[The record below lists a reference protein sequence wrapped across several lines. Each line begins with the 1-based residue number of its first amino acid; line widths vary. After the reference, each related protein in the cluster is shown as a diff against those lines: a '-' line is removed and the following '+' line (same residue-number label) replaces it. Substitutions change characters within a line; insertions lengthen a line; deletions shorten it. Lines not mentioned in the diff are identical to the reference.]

1 VTSIGGRGPAVIDT
15 DVFSAD
21 LIPGSLLAAR
31 FRHLTLGRPTFISFQ
46 TAAEIR
52 FGAMLRGWGASRLG
66 RMESRLAAAEIVDS
80 GPELIETYVQ
90 LRVACQRAGHPL
102 AQKIHNADRWVAA
115 TALRLELPLIA
126 NDRIFDDVPGLQL
139 EHPPK

>member
-1 VTSIGGRGPAVIDT
+1 VTTIGGRGPAVIDT

-31 FRHLTLGRPTFISFQ
+31 FRQMTLGRPTFISFQ

-52 FGAMLRGWGASRLG
+52 FGAMLRGWGAGRL
-66 RMESRLAAAEIVDS
+66 RRVESRLAAAEVVDS

-90 LRVACQRAGHPL
+90 LRVTCHRAGHPL
-102 AQKIHNADRWVAA
+102 AQKIHDADRWVAA
-115 TALRLELPLIA
+115 TAMRLDLPLIA
-126 NDRIFDDVPGLQL
+126 NDGIFDDVPGLQL
-139 EHPPK
+139 ERPQM

>member
-1 VTSIGGRGPAVIDT
+1 MTTIGGRGPAVIDT

-31 FRHLTLGRPTFISFQ
+31 FRQLTLGRPTFISFQ

-52 FGAMLRGWGASRLG
+52 FGAMLRGWGAGRL
-66 RMESRLAAAEIVDS
+66 RQMESRLAAAEVVDS

-90 LRVACQRAGHPL
+90 LRVTCHRAGHPL
-102 AQKIHNADRWVAA
+102 AQKIHDADRWVAA
-115 TALRLELPLIA
+115 TAMRLDLPLIA
-126 NDRIFDDVPGLQL
+126 NDGIFDDVPRLRV
-139 EHPPK
+139 EHPGE

>member
-1 VTSIGGRGPAVIDT
+1 
-15 DVFSAD
+15 
-21 LIPGSLLAAR
+21 
-31 FRHLTLGRPTFISFQ
+31 
-46 TAAEIR
+46 
-52 FGAMLRGWGASRLG
+52 
-66 RMESRLAAAEIVDS
+66 MESRLAAAEIVDS